1 MSVPESAEC
10 PPAIRVADLH
20 LHTLYSDGTFTPQ
33 ELVAHA
39 RAEGLAAIALTD
51 HDTVDGC
58 PETAEACLA
67 SGIEFIPGAEIT
79 AEIGGQEVH
88 VLGYWLDT
96 DSPLLRERF
105 AEFQAIRTERIHGM
119 VRQLNERGVPLRVES
134 VFEVAQC
141 KSPGRPHLARALVK
155 GGFCRDFDDAFERYL
170 KKGRAGWV
178 PKPMVPAAT
187 AIDLIHSSGGVAV
200 LAHPGLYRA
209 DRLVG
214 EAARA
219 GIDGVECWHTKHT
232 PEASKRYHSLARE
245 LNLVATGGS
254 DCHGNSKGQP
264 LIGSVRLPY
273 EQVNRLRERRP
284 VAKAA
289 ATPSGSL

>member
-1 MSVPESAEC
+1 MTVLESAAC
-10 PPAIRVADLH
+10 PSPAASPARVADLH
-20 LHTLYSDGTFTPQ
+20 LHTRYSDGTFSPE
-33 ELVAHA
+33 ELVLHA
-39 RAEGLAAIALTD
+39 RDEGVSAIALTD

-58 PETAEACLA
+58 PEAATACRTQ
-67 SGIEFIPGAEIT
+67 GIEFIPGAEIT

-96 DSPLLRERF
+96 NSPLLRERF
-105 AEFQAIRTERIHGM
+105 AEFQSIRTGRIHGM
-119 VRQLNERGVPLRVES
+119 VRQLNERGVPLTAEA
-134 VFEVAQC
+134 VFAVAQC
-141 KSPGRPHLARALVK
+141 NSPGRPHLARALVQ

-178 PKPMVPAAT
+178 PKPMVPAA
-187 AIDLIHSSGGVAV
+187 AALELIHASGGVAV

-214 EAARA
+214 AAARA

-245 LNLVATGGS
+245 LKLVATGGS
-254 DCHGNSKGQP
+254 DCHGRSKGQP
-264 LIGSVRLPY
+264 LIGSIRLPY
-273 EQVNRLRERRP
+273 EQVERLRERRP
-284 VAKAA
+284 AVQ
-289 ATPSGSL
+289 PVS